1 MFLSYTLKLLKNG
14 HSSSPQMAKFG
25 AKYAFVVIFGQI
37 LAFFAHL
44 MPYLNKQ
51 KCEQGAKVVFQLGGY
66 QNFWIFA
73 QIWPQKCIFG
83 HIGSNIGIFVGWF
96 WRARVLYLARHLFTF
111 YIDQEACLNNSP
123 RGESQHLNSEKNV
136 TSLWSGRDLGE

>member
-1 MFLSYTLKLLKNG
+1 
-14 HSSSPQMAKFG
+14 MAKFG

-51 KCEQGAKVVFQLGGY
+51 QFEQGAKVGFQLGGY

-83 HIGSNIGIFVGWF
+83 HIGSNIGIFVGWLVGGF
-96 WRARVLYLARHLFTF
+96 GARAVSRQTPIYF
-111 YIDQEACLNNSP
+111 IDSSP
-123 RGESQHLNSEKNV
+123 
-136 TSLWSGRDLGE
+136 